1 MEDKMDKTIAYYA
14 IKKREILD
22 FVNTQSNLNTEQI
35 IESGE
40 ALEVL
45 EYKITALEIAKE
57 N

>member
-1 MEDKMDKTIAYYA
+1 MESKIDKTIEYYG
-14 IKKREILD
+14 IKKKEILD
-22 FVNTQSNLNTEQI
+22 FVNTHNNLTIEQI

-40 ALEVL
+40 ALGVL